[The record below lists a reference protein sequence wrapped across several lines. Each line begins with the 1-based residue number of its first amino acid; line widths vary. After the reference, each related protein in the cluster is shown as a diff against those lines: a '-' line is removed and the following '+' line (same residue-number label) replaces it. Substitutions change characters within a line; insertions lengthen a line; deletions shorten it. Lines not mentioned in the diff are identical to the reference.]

1 MRGMTFLLGV
11 WMTGTLQAAALTP
24 FTAHYQVFEGG
35 KAQGEATLQL
45 ASSGPGEWRYAM
57 SVRGTSGLARIA
69 GFEMQQST
77 LLREQGERLIPVSA
91 HSEGGV
97 LFKHKVIETL
107 FDWTRREVRWT
118 GDVKSDQRGP
128 VALQDDSVSGQA
140 LNLMISLDVPQDIA
154 VGDALRYHMVERGKA
169 KDVAYVARGMET
181 INVPAGRYAA
191 QALTYDRGEGEHQ
204 KDTTV
209 WISPELDLPT
219 PIRVLQ
225 REEGEDAFEMRLV
238 RVERR

>member
-1 MRGMTFLLGV
+1 MRGMTFLLGAL
-11 WMTGTLQAAALTP
+11 MTGTIQASTLTP
-24 FTAHYQVFEGG
+24 FAAHYQVFEGG
-35 KAQGEATLQL
+35 KEQGEATLQL
-45 ASSGPGEWRYAM
+45 SSAGRGEWRYDM
-57 SVRGTSGLARIA
+57 NVRGTSGLARIA

-77 LLREQGERLIPVSA
+77 VLREQGERLTPVSA

-97 LFKHKVIETL
+97 LFKHKVIDTV

-128 VALQDDSVSGQA
+128 VALRDDSVSGQA
-140 LNLMISLDVPQDIA
+140 LNLLISRDLPADMA
-154 VGDALRYHMVERGKA
+154 VGDALHYHMVERGKA
-169 KDVAYVARGMET
+169 KEVAYVSRGEET
-181 INVPAGRYAA
+181 IDVPAGRYTA

-209 WISPELDLPT
+209 WISHELGVPT

-225 REEGEDAFEMRLV
+225 REEGKDAFEMRLV
-238 RVERR
+238 RVEQR